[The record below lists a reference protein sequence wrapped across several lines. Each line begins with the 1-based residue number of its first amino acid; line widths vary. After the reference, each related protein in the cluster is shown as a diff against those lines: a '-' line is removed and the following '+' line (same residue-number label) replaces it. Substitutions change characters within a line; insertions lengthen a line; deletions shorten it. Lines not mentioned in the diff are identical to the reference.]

1 MFVHIRPARCSVC
14 SEVIKINT
22 NTDMYTT
29 AETPHHEWNQTV
41 CTNDSFINTY
51 DGIFYESGRKN
62 LNLNSRVHEWVHTRS
77 LHWFFLLRIHNM
89 HKLCHSWCRRYNL
102 KLESVNVLYA
112 RIVGKRG
119 GGGGRN
125 PLPPE
130 NYFFE
135 VKVIVKYP
143 KVGLEPLPYLENKI
157 IPRIPPSGNI
167 FRIRFLFHVA
177 NRFDLNGF
185 YHFYCHHL
193 FIK

>member
-1 MFVHIRPARCSVC
+1 MCTQLLKLHITSEIKRCALM
-14 SEVIKINT
+14 IRLLIR
-22 NTDMYTT
+22 MT
-29 AETPHHEWNQTV
+29 AFFMNQ
-41 CTNDSFINTY
+41 
-51 DGIFYESGRKN
+51 EEKN

-89 HKLCHSWCRRYNL
+89 HKLRHSWCRRYSL
-102 KLESVNVLYA
+102 KLESVNIARIFSYA

-119 GGGGRN
+119 GGRT
-125 PLPPE
+125 PLPPKII
-130 NYFFE
+130 FFE

-143 KVGLEPLPYLENKI
+143 KVGPEPLPYIENKI

-185 YHFYCHHL
+185 YHFYCDHL